1 MSPPFA
7 AITIIPLV
15 HSSPL
20 VRCCRLMRQ
29 KIYSFRLLLASQS
42 CILVLFVFSFYPSCF
57 YASLRLLFSWGLTYL
72 LLTYL
77 HHRSMHVFCSQL
89 LVVCMW
95 YMCCNFKN
103 KFEFNYNCSTSP
115 LGTNTHTLLY
125 VRQHGGQILPL
136 GVSGHHC
143 VIRCRAS
150 FTENREASFRN
161 FRRRLQH
168 LHKLS

>member
-1 MSPPFA
+1 M
-7 AITIIPLV
+7 I
-15 HSSPL
+15 
-20 VRCCRLMRQ
+20 Q

-42 CILVLFVFSFYPSCF
+42 CILVLFVFSSI
-57 YASLRLLFSWGLTYL
+57 LRVFMLRCVSYSAGDLFLLA
-72 LLTYL
+72 YL
-77 HHRSMHVFCSQL
+77 HHRSIHVFCSQL

-115 LGTNTHTLLY
+115 LGTDTHTHTHTLLY
-125 VRQHGGQILPL
+125 MRQHGRQILPL

-143 VIRCRAS
+143 VIGRRAS